1 MAISR
6 PVTFELWFQ
15 SQYPAIKL
23 NGALSV
29 VRLASEGATVPFIA
43 RYRKEQT
50 GNLDEV
56 AIRNVLDAKE
66 EWDWLVN
73 RQAYIIKEIEKQ
85 NKLTPEL
92 KAKVESSFD
101 RTQLE
106 DMFLP
111 YRIKKKSKATA
122 AKEAGLLPLADWI
135 WNCGHGTQKP
145 EEGQTL
151 EVWALTFKNDE
162 KGITDAATA
171 IQGATDILIERL
183 SEDAELRQKVRT
195 YFFEKGQVKTEKGE
209 GAKPNSKFEKYFTHH
224 EPVKTLLMPQNV
236 HRYSAMRRGWHEK
249 ELTLAIT
256 GAPNEDTYDATLTG
270 YFESASCT
278 ERGTPFSEILLRA
291 AQIAYKAHVLPSIEN
306 EVHRALREVA
316 EGIAVKVFAENVRT
330 LLMASPFGPKAVVG
344 VDPGIRTGCKLA
356 VVDASGKFLGSA
368 VVQIQTD
375 EEKELTRKG
384 LVELFKDS
392 VIQAIAIGNGTGGR
406 EFEIFIRKVFK
417 ENNITTPVVM
427 VSEAGAS
434 VYSASEAGREEFPD
448 LDVTIRGAIS
458 IARRTQDPL
467 AELVKI
473 DPKSI
478 GVGQYQHDV
487 RPNVL
492 KKGLD
497 AVVDSCVNSVGV
509 NLNTA
514 SYHLLANVSGIGPA
528 LAKSIVSHRGEKGLF
543 KSREQL
549 MEVPSFNTKA
559 FEQAAGFLRI
569 HGGTNPLD
577 NTGVHPERY
586 AALEQLATRL
596 GKSVKDLTGEG
607 VAVVKQD
614 AQFKQ
619 EVGDFTFNDI
629 VTELEKPGRDPR
641 DAFTPFA
648 FRDDIFELK
657 DLKQAMVCPG
667 IVTNVTNFGAFVDIG
682 VHQDGLVHLSQLSDK
697 FVKDPHEIVKPGQRV
712 NVKVLDVNLEKHQI
726 ALSMKALIERPK
738 PEPRP
743 RPQHAQGQGQH
754 RGGRDNRP
762 QQPRRPPRPVFR
774 NDAFAVLAT
783 LKNQLKK

>member
-23 NGALSV
+23 HGALSV
-29 VRLASEGATVPFIA
+29 VRLAAEGATVPFIA
-43 RYRKEQT
+43 RYRKEAT

-56 AIRNVLDAKE
+56 AIRNVIDAKE
-66 EWDWLVN
+66 EYEWLAN
-73 RQAYIIKEIEKQ
+73 RQTFIIKEIEKQ

-92 KAKVESSFD
+92 KQKVETTFD

-106 DMFLP
+106 DIFLP

-122 AKEAGLLPLADWI
+122 AKEAGLQPLADWI
-135 WNCGHGTQKP
+135 WNCGHGTEKP
-145 EEGQTL
+145 QEGQTL
-151 EVWALTFKNDE
+151 EIWALTFKNDE

-195 YFFEKGQVKTEKGE
+195 YFMEKGDVKAGKGE
-209 GAKPNSKFEKYFTHH
+209 GAKPNSKFEKYFEHH
-224 EPVKTLLMPQNV
+224 EPVKTLMLPQNV

-249 ELTLAIT
+249 ELTLGIV
-256 GAPNEDTYDATLTG
+256 GAPNEDNYDAMLTG
-270 YFESASCT
+270 YFETAACT
-278 ERGTPFSEILLRA
+278 ERNTAFSEVLLKA

-344 VDPGIRTGCKLA
+344 VDPGVRTGCKLA

-375 EEKELTRKG
+375 EEKELTKKG
-384 LVELFKDS
+384 LIELFKDS

-417 ENNITTPVVM
+417 ENNINTPVVM

-434 VYSASEAGREEFPD
+434 VYSASDAGREEFPD
-448 LDVTIRGAIS
+448 LDITIRGAIS

-487 RPNVL
+487 RPNIL

-514 SYHLLANVSGIGPA
+514 SYHLLANVSGIGQT
-528 LAKSIVSHRGEKGLF
+528 LAKSIVVHRGEKGLF
-543 KSREQL
+543 KSRQQL
-549 MEVPSFNTKA
+549 LDVPSFNSKA

-569 HGGTNPLD
+569 HGGENALD

-586 AALEQLATRL
+586 GALEQVAQRL
-596 GKSVKDLTGEG
+596 GKTVGELTGAG
-607 VAVVKQD
+607 VALVKADAQLKQD
-614 AQFKQ
+614 
-619 EVGDFTFNDI
+619 VGDFTFNDI
-629 VTELEKPGRDPR
+629 VAELEKPGRDPR
-641 DAFTPFA
+641 ESFVPFA

-657 DLKQAMVCPG
+657 DLKQGMVCPG
-667 IVTNVTNFGAFVDIG
+667 LVTNVTNFGAFVDIG

-712 NVKVLDVNLEKHQI
+712 SVKVLDVNLEKHQI
-726 ALSMKALIERPK
+726 ALSMKAAVERPK
-738 PEPRP
+738 PQP
-743 RPQHAQGQGQH
+743 RPQGQQQQQQN
-754 RGGRDNRP
+754 RGRDNRRE
-762 QQPRRPPRPVFR
+762 QQPRRPPRPQFR

-783 LKNQLKK
+783 LKSQLKK